1 MQDTFQKLDS
11 FLLSHE
17 LFWRF
22 EPFFSS
28 FEDRLPWQVEHPQLC
43 QWLASLSPEQIEEFK
58 TNPKRFHKVLEQFI
72 PSLSVVDELTQLI
85 GSTLYGL
92 QLERGLETGVP
103 GRKLEQIVSMGEAA
117 LSSHQGSE
125 WLEWCSG
132 KGFLG
137 RILAS
142 KSQQPVTS
150 FEFQQMLCDSGQQE
164 ADKQNLPMTFVQGDA
179 LSANAMQVLNP
190 KQHAVALHACG
201 DLHVA
206 LIENAVLVGLP
217 ALSISPCCYH
227 LIQGNHYRPLSKP
240 ARVSALKLSKSE
252 LRIPL
257 QETVTGG
264 DRVKRHRFLEMSYR
278 LGLDLLLRQ
287 VGGHQGYVTVP
298 SIKKSL
304 LADGFGAFCQWAA
317 DQKQLDLPTNVS
329 FAEFEA
335 KGEQRYWQMERLS
348 LVQQQFRRSL
358 EMWLVLDK
366 ALYLSEHGY
375 QVSIETFCAKSITPR
390 NILIQ
395 ATKNGQHTHV

>member
-1 MQDTFQKLDS
+1 MQDTFQQLDS
-11 FLLSHE
+11 FLLSHQK
-17 LFWRF
+17 FWRF

-28 FEDRLPWQVEHPQLC
+28 FDSQLPWRVEHPQLC
-43 QWLASLSPEQIEEFK
+43 LWLAELRPQDIEELKSAPEQLSK
-58 TNPKRFHKVLEQFI
+58 ALEQFI
-72 PSLSVVDELTQLI
+72 PELSMAHHLTELTS
-85 GSTLYGL
+85 STLHGL
-92 QLERGLETGVP
+92 QLERGLEAGVP

-117 LSSHQGSE
+117 LRSHQGSE

-142 KSQQPVTS
+142 QSQQPVTS

-164 ADKQNLPMTFVQGDA
+164 ADKQNLPMMFVQGDA
-179 LSANAMQVLNP
+179 LSADAMQALNP

-201 DLHVA
+201 DLHVS
-206 LIENAVLVGLP
+206 LIEKAASIGLP

-227 LIQGNHYRPLSKP
+227 LIQQDQYRPLSKP
-240 ARVSALKLSKSE
+240 AHSSALKLTKAE

-264 DRVKRHRFLEMSYR
+264 ERVKRHRFLEMSYR
-278 LGLDLLLRQ
+278 LGLDLLLREA
-287 VGGHQGYVTVP
+287 GGHQDYIPVP
-298 SIKKSL
+298 SVKKSL
-304 LADGFGAFCQWAA
+304 LADGFGAFCRWAA

-366 ALYLSEHGY
+366 ALYLAEHGY
-375 QVSIETFCAKSITPR
+375 QVSIEAFCAKNITPR

-395 ATKNGQHTHV
+395 AIKN

>member
-1 MQDTFQKLDS
+1 MQDTFQQLDS
-11 FLLSHE
+11 FLLSHQK
-17 LFWRF
+17 FWRF

-28 FEDRLPWQVEHPQLC
+28 YDDQLPWQAEHPQLC
-43 QWLASLSPEQIEEFK
+43 QWLTELCPQQIEELK
-58 TNPKRFHKVLEQFI
+58 SAPEQLHKALEKFI
-72 PSLSVVDELTQLI
+72 PALSIVHDLTQLT
-85 GSTLYGL
+85 SSALYGL
-92 QLERGLETGVP
+92 QLERGIETGVP

-117 LSSHQGSE
+117 LRSHQGSE

-142 KSQQPVTS
+142 QSQQPVTS

-164 ADKQNLPMTFVQGDA
+164 ADKQNLPMRFVQGDA
-179 LSANAMQVLNP
+179 LSADAKQALNP

-201 DLHVA
+201 DLHVS
-206 LIENAVLVGLP
+206 LIEKAVSVGLP

-227 LIQGNHYRPLSKP
+227 LIQQDKYCPLSKL
-240 ARVSALKLSKSE
+240 ACSSALKLTKPE

-264 DRVKRHRFLEMSYR
+264 ERVKRHRFLEMSYR
-278 LGLDLLLRQ
+278 LGLDLLLKE
-287 VGGHQGYVTVP
+287 VGGHQDYIPVP
-298 SIKKSL
+298 SVKKSL

-335 KGEQRYWQMERLS
+335 KGEQRYWKMERLS

-366 ALYLSEHGY
+366 ALYLAEHGY
-375 QVSIETFCAKSITPR
+375 QVSVEAFCAKKITPR

-395 ATKNGQHTHV
+395 AIKN